1 MMTKIGS
8 YDFDILSDMFI
19 TGADQTKAELRVPEI
34 RGVLRWWF
42 RVLGGFKSDDRD
54 VKIQEAELFGSVHG
68 EKGARSALVVRIEA
82 LKLTPLIKEKN
93 DYFLFPLNKNPKGY
107 FTPAHNAFTLHIW
120 WNGSLAPKGSLEA
133 LITVFGHLGS
143 LGMRTRRCYGALAF
157 SNDKSPM
164 SLKEAL
170 SHFKTPDTIEIKEY
184 IDSFV
189 DVDKCIQKAMGWL
202 KGWRSVGPSNSRN
215 TGPGMEYGQDT
226 RSFAWRD
233 HEIGRNECDK
243 PAVRPALGMP
253 ILQKYGKEFSPA
265 RKDQE
270 RFASPIILRPIRSEK
285 GFKLLVLFV
294 EKYKWNESDL
304 IEIKSS
310 RKEHPVSLELYNAMK
325 ADKSLSEFIP

>member
-19 TGADQTKAELRVPEI
+19 TGADQTKAELRVPEL

-42 RVLGGFKSDDRD
+42 RVLGGFKSDGRD
-54 VKIQEAELFGSVHG
+54 VKIQETELFGSVHG
-68 EKGARSALVVRIEA
+68 AKGARSELVLRVEEK
-82 LKLTPLIKEKN
+82 KLVSSSKTAN
-93 DYFLFPLNKNPKGY
+93 DYFLFPLKNEAKGY
-107 FTPAHNAFTLHIW
+107 FKPAQKAFSLHVW
-120 WNGSLAPKGSLEA
+120 WNDNLTSKENLEA

-157 SNDKSPM
+157 SEDKAPM
-164 SLKEAL
+164 SLAEAL
-170 SHFKTPDTIEIKEY
+170 GYFKTPDAIEIKSY

-189 DVDKCIQKAMGWL
+189 DVDKCIQKAKGWL
-202 KGWRSVGPSNSRN
+202 QGWRSVGPSNYRN
-215 TGPGMEYGQDT
+215 KGPGKD
-226 RSFAWRD
+226 FAWRD
-233 HEIGRNECDK
+233 HEIGRGEDSR

-310 RKEHPVSLELYNAMK
+310 GKKHPVSLELYNAMK
-325 ADKSLSEFIP
+325 ANEYLTEFIP